1 MDIEE
6 TIKRVRTGDTT
17 ALKKLIEAYSPML
30 RKVCFN
36 ITHED
41 EDTLNDLVQVAF
53 IRAYYSLH
61 QLRDASKFG
70 EWVSAIAK
78 NEALRFRKCKQKGS
92 VVPFSSFSD
101 EELDVEGSITPE
113 NYLGEKEI
121 MKMVHQLPTGYSKVF
136 QMAVIE
142 GYSHKEI
149 AERMGIEPHSS
160 SSQLARAKAMLRKM
174 ISKRMLAVVTIIFI
188 SIPICRV
195 LWRKDK
201 AKEKNNHTAQVKNE
215 DKGQTSLG
223 NRQVEEKQATKDQ
236 ITKDQSQKDKE
247 VDVVISNI
255 YPHVVQ
261 AIVDTIPATDM
272 LQTPNILDNIHLAG
286 IIDDSIFCDTIK
298 IRWHEYDKPLI
309 TEETALPKKHHWQLL
324 AAGSLGSA
332 LAQNAYRMLTG
343 NSGGGLPDV
352 DGPDGP
358 VAPDKFSTWDEYY
371 RYLQIKEHEGLSEE
385 EKALMEIAF
394 NNKNNINN
402 NIKNDGKIVEH
413 EHHDKPIT
421 FGISVTKTLGEKWSM
436 MSGLQYS
443 LLKSNF
449 TLGEDAYYI
458 KRTQHVHYLGI
469 PLHVS
474 YKWLDVKNW
483 TIYSSLGGS
492 LQIPVYGKTDEKY
505 VVGPITPCTNHWHFI
520 PSLQWSVSTGIGV
533 QYKLATKW
541 SVYIEPSLHWYVP
554 NGSSVHTI
562 WTEHPFTFT
571 VPFGLRFTW

>member
-1 MDIEE
+1 MDIEDI
-6 TIKRVRTGDTT
+6 IKRVRTGDTT

-41 EDTLNDLVQVAF
+41 EDALNDLVQVAF

-78 NEALRFRKCKQKGS
+78 NEALKFRKCKQKRS

-121 MKMVHQLPTGYSKVF
+121 MDIVRQLPTGYSKVF

-255 YPHVVQ
+255 YPRVVQ
-261 AIVDTIPATDM
+261 AIVDTIPATDT
-272 LQTPNILDNIHLAG
+272 LQSPSTLDNIRIAG
-286 IIDDSIFCDTIK
+286 MLVLKHADAIGVLELSTDYTWSDAKESMTINANKGIYSLEQMETLTFQRKPHRFC
-298 IRWHEYDKPLI
+298 
-309 TEETALPKKHHWQLL
+309 
-324 AAGSLGSA
+324 
-332 LAQNAYRMLTG
+332 
-343 NSGGGLPDV
+343 GLPLEKVLMHVNVTAELFGRNNFQPLMQNNQVFTQGYYTAIKSFV
-352 DGPDGP
+352 DA
-358 VAPDKFSTWDEYY
+358 V
-371 RYLQIKEHEGLSEE
+371 EGKRACNPQSLE
-385 EKALMEIAF
+385 AF
-394 NNKNNINN
+394 M
-402 NIKNDGKIVEH
+402 D
-413 EHHDKPIT
+413 T
-421 FGISVTKTLGEKWSM
+421 
-436 MSGLQYS
+436 YS
-443 LLKSNF
+443 LLD
-449 TLGEDAYYI
+449 TI
-458 KRTQHVHYLGI
+458 R
-469 PLHVS
+469 LHICRKV
-474 YKWLDVKNW
+474 
-483 TIYSSLGGS
+483 
-492 LQIPVYGKTDEKY
+492 
-505 VVGPITPCTNHWHFI
+505 F
-520 PSLQWSVSTGIGV
+520 
-533 QYKLATKW
+533 
-541 SVYIEPSLHWYVP
+541 
-554 NGSSVHTI
+554 
-562 WTEHPFTFT
+562 
-571 VPFGLRFTW
+571 